1 MTAVRI
7 RRPEAEETALS
18 DEEMLLALREGFLP
32 VGEADAM
39 IIVTPKL
46 QPVLRIE
53 VGRRRAPAWS
63 ATDGA
68 ELRGAA

>member
-32 VGEADAM
+32 VGQADSM

-53 VGRRRAPAWS
+53 VGRRRAPAWTS
-63 ATDGA
+63 ADGGDS
-68 ELRGAA
+68 RGAA